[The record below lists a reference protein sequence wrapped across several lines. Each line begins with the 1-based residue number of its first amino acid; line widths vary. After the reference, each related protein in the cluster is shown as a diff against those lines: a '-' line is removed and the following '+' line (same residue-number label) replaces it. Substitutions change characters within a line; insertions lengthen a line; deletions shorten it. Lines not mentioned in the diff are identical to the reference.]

1 MPRTKKQ
8 DPLKFEERTYWHPY
22 VLQSLAP
29 EKFIR
34 VVNKILK
41 GEYVLLRHTPPD
53 RKSSEDVPITSE
65 GKKFFS

>member
-1 MPRTKKQ
+1 MPRAKKK
-8 DPLKFEERTYWHPY
+8 DPLKFGERTYWHPY

-41 GEYVLLRHTPPD
+41 GENVLLRLTPPD
-53 RKSSEDVPITSE
+53 QKKSEDDVETDES
-65 GKKFFS
+65 